1 MILKTLRVEFVSDVQ
16 KKYSQTE
23 KGKDAIEKARKKYDN
38 KNPEKRRLQKKEYMR
53 RKRQKDPNYC
63 KWK

>member
-1 MILKTLRVEFVSDVQ
+1 MTLKILRAELVSDVQ

-23 KGKDAIEKARKKYDN
+23 KGKEAIEKARKKYDN
-38 KNPEKRRLQKKEYMR
+38 KDPEKRRLQKKEYMR

>member
-1 MILKTLRVEFVSDVQ
+1 MILKTLRVEFVSGVQ

-23 KGKDAIEKARKKYDN
+23 KGKEAIEKARKKYDS
-38 KNPEKRRLQKKEYMR
+38 KDPEKRRLQKKEYMR

>member
-23 KGKDAIEKARKKYDN
+23 KGKEAIEKARKKYDS

>member
-1 MILKTLRVEFVSDVQ
+1 MILKKLRVEFVSDVQ

-23 KGKDAIEKARKKYDN
+23 KGKEAIEKARKKYDS
-38 KNPEKRRLQKKEYMR
+38 KDPEKRRLQKKEYMR